1 MTQELIIL
9 TKCIKKFEEHFG
21 RPATRDELA
30 LLRKAAAEYIAR
42 VSKELH

>member
-1 MTQELIIL
+1 MTREMIIL
-9 TKCIKKFEEHFG
+9 TKCIEKFEEYFG

-30 LLRKAAAEYIAR
+30 VLRKAAAEYVAR